1 MFRNRPH
8 IRSDKGCF
16 HDMNG
21 VAMLRASSIIPSA
34 FRLKTSKLMG
44 SPWKISQISL
54 IRGIKSLFSLEIRV
68 GLVVTPSITPIS
80 LGLTDLARV
89 GCVDKEFHSGPSL
102 QTKGGDREILPTTPS
117 STHKQRDLRN
127 DS

>member
-1 MFRNRPH
+1 
-8 IRSDKGCF
+8 
-16 HDMNG
+16 MNG

-68 GLVVTPSITPIS
+68 GFVVTSSITPIS
-80 LGLTDLARV
+80 LGLTGLAGDGRAE
-89 GCVDKEFHSGPSL
+89 KEFHSGPTL
-102 QTKGGDREILPTTPS
+102 QTKIGW
-117 STHKQRDLRN
+117 
-127 DS
+127 